1 MEVVLVSGPLKV
13 IGNKLAALITS
24 KFASVMGVRK
34 DLHELQ
40 QLLTEITR
48 WFSRFED
55 KAIEND
61 PSFCWTTKLKDL
73 AYDIEDLL
81 DEVHLEAEKH
91 KIDIDADNHSTADCF
106 CAKPMLFLFRCKV
119 ASKIKGIKVRFAAI
133 VKQRSDIN
141 TVLDNSGVDPSVRS
155 RPITG
160 ELSFI
165 SKVEEFSIPVR
176 DKKKDDIIS
185 SLIDS
190 DEGLNGWIV
199 SIIGIGGSGKTT
211 LAKLICL
218 DKRTK
223 EHFKDSILWVH
234 VSQEFDLEKLIGKLF
249 ESIAKKKADRH
260 TQQYMVNAISNRL
273 SGKKFL
279 LVLDDAWHDDRDD
292 WKQFLVHIRSGAH
305 GSRVLLTTRDQKVA
319 EAVGSMCILNL
330 EFLTESDSWIFFLK
344 SSDQTQ
350 EDMDSEFV
358 KVGKKIVN
366 KCGGVPLAIRTLGG
380 VLRDKREINTLKAI
394 ESSNLWNHQDIKDRV
409 FASLQLSYFHLADHL
424 KRCFTIFSIYPKG
437 YGINKDH
444 LIAQWI
450 AHGFIHP
457 MNACQLEDIGS
468 DYFGSL
474 VKVGFLQESPFK
486 SQHTKQI
493 AYRMHDLIHDLSR
506 QILQHEM
513 VTSLPRNMSGNS
525 TYTCRY
531 LSLNSCSEKVDGSLL
546 NKARALYVSGGN
558 LSFEKPF
565 KKSCYVRSA
574 ILQYA
579 TDTPF
584 PMFLLKFKFLGYLEM
599 YNLRCSELPEAISS
613 CQNLQTLH
621 LVNCR
626 GFVTLPDSIGKLMK
640 LRTLELLQSTDLE
653 SLPESIGDCQNLQYL
668 LLYLCEKLR
677 ELPNSVG
684 KIESLRVLQVV
695 KCHIVDTI
703 ELSGDLGRLQTINL
717 AGCKSL
723 RHLPSTFACE
733 TLRSLN
739 LSHTNIAELPNWVT
753 LNHNLESIDLSW
765 CMELVD
771 LPKDIVK
778 LRRLEVLCLIGCHKL
793 CCLPSGFGKLTCLR
807 KLGLFVV
814 GAGVDDARILELGN
828 LKMISG
834 RLEITNL
841 QYLRNPSDAKNA
853 CLKQKNIEFL
863 MLNWS
868 QNQMEEA
875 SVSDMEHDL
884 VVLDYLE
891 PPSEI
896 RELIIRGYRGLYLPR
911 WMTKQSDSV
920 PLSLFL
926 CLTNLQLQQ
935 SPNLKH
941 MRGLVQLPL
950 LKKLRLCRMPNL
962 EELQIITC
970 ASDVTEEEVCVQH
983 YCFPLLTTLIIV
995 DCPKLVV
1002 KPCFPSSLQRLS
1014 LKNSNYELLL
1024 SPECSSSHLLSHL
1037 KDLRLEG
1044 MAASMSGWELLHHL
1058 TGLESLEICL
1068 CNDLTQ
1074 LPETIR
1080 SLRSLKR
1087 LEVKQCSNLVKFP
1100 EWLGQL
1106 SCLQQL
1112 LVLETPL
1119 MASLPQSTRQ
1129 LTCLVRLHIGGWHN
1143 LKQLPEVI
1151 QHLTS
1156 LHTLRLEECSA
1167 MAVLPEWIGELSAL
1181 RRLILER
1188 CTALESLPRSIQRRN
1203 RLQYLS
1209 IAGCPHL
1216 AGYKKQVGDEW
1227 HLLPIFLRSCFDQRC
1242 HRRCTIRL

>member
-1 MEVVLVSGPLKV
+1 MTLLLKALPGILHVPLGNMEVVLVSGPLKV

-319 EAVGSMCILNL
+319 EAVGSI
-330 EFLTESDSWIFFLK
+330 
-344 SSDQTQ
+344 
-350 EDMDSEFV
+350 
-358 KVGKKIVN
+358 
-366 KCGGVPLAIRTLGG
+366 
-380 VLRDKREINTLKAI
+380 
-394 ESSNLWNHQDIKDRV
+394 
-409 FASLQLSYFHLADHL
+409 
-424 KRCFTIFSIYPKG
+424 
-437 YGINKDH
+437 
-444 LIAQWI
+444 
-450 AHGFIHP
+450 
-457 MNACQLEDIGS
+457 
-468 DYFGSL
+468 
-474 VKVGFLQESPFK
+474 
-486 SQHTKQI
+486 
-493 AYRMHDLIHDLSR
+493 
-506 QILQHEM
+506 
-513 VTSLPRNMSGNS
+513 
-525 TYTCRY
+525 
-531 LSLNSCSEKVDGSLL
+531 
-546 NKARALYVSGGN
+546 
-558 LSFEKPF
+558 
-565 KKSCYVRSA
+565 
-574 ILQYA
+574 
-579 TDTPF
+579 
-584 PMFLLKFKFLGYLEM
+584 
-599 YNLRCSELPEAISS
+599 
-613 CQNLQTLH
+613 
-621 LVNCR
+621 

-717 AGCKSL
+717 A
-723 RHLPSTFACE
+723 
-733 TLRSLN
+733 
-739 LSHTNIAELPNWVT
+739 ELPNWVT
-753 LNHNLESIDLSW
+753 LNHNLESIDL
-765 CMELVD
+765 
-771 LPKDIVK
+771 
-778 LRRLEVLCLIGCHKL
+778 R
-793 CCLPSGFGKLTCLR
+793 FGKLTCLR

-884 VVLDYLE
+884 
-891 PPSEI
+891 
-896 RELIIRGYRGLYLPR
+896 
-911 WMTKQSDSV
+911 
-920 PLSLFL
+920 
-926 CLTNLQLQQ
+926 LQQ

-970 ASDVTEEEVCVQH
+970 ASDVTEEE
-983 YCFPLLTTLIIV
+983 
-995 DCPKLVV
+995 
-1002 KPCFPSSLQRLS
+1002 RLS

-1227 HLLPIFLRSCFDQRC
+1227 HLLPIFLR
-1242 HRRCTIRL
+1242 